1 MRDVSMFL
9 AGYLLTVLAPGPNMI
24 MIASK
29 AIVDGRRATW
39 PLIVGLTV
47 GTMLLLA
54 AMLALGAAVTSAV
67 DLGAAGPSASGAAL
81 AFVAYA
87 VAPTHRPRAKAATDE
102 GAQVATQ
109 MGAFGFLVGVSTAG
123 LNPVTASY
131 FASQLLNLDAAAR
144 PRAIPSGLVAAGVA
158 AVCLLRGVVV
168 AHVFAA
174 PRWRAAALR
183 HESVV
188 RVLLCACL
196 SGYAAWAA
204 APACFKLAGGGADL
218 PTRWAGALAV
228 ALFVLIALA
237 ARRATRDGAASSP
250 SRAR

>member
-1 MRDVSMFL
+1 
-9 AGYLLTVLAPGPNMI
+9 
-24 MIASK
+24 
-29 AIVDGRRATW
+29 
-39 PLIVGLTV
+39 
-47 GTMLLLA
+47 
-54 AMLALGAAVTSAV
+54 VTSAV

-87 VAPTHRPRAKAATDE
+87 VAPTHRRRAKATTE
-102 GAQVATQ
+102 GGAQAATQ

-131 FASQLLNLDAAAR
+131 FASQLLSSDAAAR
-144 PRAIPSGLVAAGVA
+144 PGAFTIGLVAAGVA
-158 AVCLLRGVVV
+158 TAGLLRGVVV

-174 PRWRAAALR
+174 PRWRTAALR

-204 APACFKLAGGGADL
+204 APACFKLAGGVADL
-218 PTRWAGALAV
+218 RTRWAGALAV

-237 ARRATRDGAASSP
+237 ARRATRVGAAAAP
-250 SRAR
+250 SRAA